1 MRAGHR
7 CSVYD
12 GLAKLVMGH
21 ERTYVL
27 QNYIHKY
34 ICKYIITNTFANIF
48 TNILR
53 NIFTNTFTN
62 RFIDIFTNI
71 FANLFA
77 KSMVGD
83 ILFAQICLQPPDVNI
98 DTIALV
104 SNIEKVNGIVL
115 NKSENF
121 F

>member
-1 MRAGHR
+1 MQI
-7 CSVYD
+7 YN
-12 GLAKLVMGH
+12 H
-21 ERTYVL
+21 E
-27 QNYIHKY
+27 Y
-34 ICKYIITNTFANIF
+34 ICKYIEKYIYKYIHK
-48 TNILR
+48 
-53 NIFTNTFTN
+53 
-62 RFIDIFTNI
+62 RFIDILTNI

-115 NKSENF
+115 NKSENLF
-121 F
+121 